1 MEDRSRELPDFLR
14 TLRARTTPD
23 QAGLPPDGRA
33 RRVPGLRRDEVARLA
48 GVSTEYYTRLE
59 QGRARNPSPEIL
71 NALAHT
77 LQLDHSEREHLTDL
91 LARPA
96 TARRTVAGP
105 QRVRP
110 GLHLM
115 LQTLDHVPAFI
126 LGRRT
131 DVLASNR
138 LAREVLTD
146 FDALPAPRRNLARY
160 YLLDPEARE
169 RVGDWERIAAETVA
183 ILRLEAGRH
192 PHDRQLADL
201 VGELTLR
208 SPEFSTWWNDHRVL
222 RRTHG
227 SKHYHHPLVGDLY
240 FSYESFQVPGD
251 TDQALCVYNVE
262 PGSDTSQGL
271 QLLTSWT
278 TSQQAPDSRGVNHGR
293 DAEHA
298 GPGQR
303 GAQEVPAPGRAGQ
316 PVLAADRSGRTGPAC
331 SSGGGDGAGGSADLG
346 PGVAAAVPD

>member
-1 MEDRSRELPDFLR
+1 MDARSRELADFLR
-14 TLRARTTPD
+14 ASRARITPD
-23 QAGLPPDGRA
+23 QAGLPDDGRA
-33 RRVPGLRRDEVARLA
+33 RRVPGLRRDETARLA

-59 QGRARNPSPEIL
+59 QGRAHNPSPEVVA
-71 NALAHT
+71 ALARA
-77 LQLDHSEREHLTDL
+77 LRLDASEREHLTDL

-96 TARRTVAGP
+96 GARRAPAAV

-115 LQTLDHVPAFI
+115 LRTLEHVPAFV

-138 LAREVLTD
+138 LAREILTD

-183 ILRLEAGRH
+183 MLRLEAGRH
-192 PHDRQLADL
+192 PDDRRLADL
-201 VGELTLR
+201 IGELTVA

-227 SKHYHHPLVGDLY
+227 AKHYRHPLVGDLH
-240 FSYESFQVPGD
+240 FSYEAFQVPGD
-251 TDQALCVYNVE
+251 ADQALCVYNVE
-262 PGSDTSQGL
+262 PGSETARAL
-271 QLLTSWT
+271 ALLASWT
-278 TSQQAPDSRGVNHGR
+278 APGPAAHRPGEPATGPGGAPDRE
-293 DAEHA
+293 A
-298 GPGQR
+298 
-303 GAQEVPAPGRAGQ
+303 
-316 PVLAADRSGRTGPAC
+316 
-331 SSGGGDGAGGSADLG
+331 
-346 PGVAAAVPD
+346 

>member
-1 MEDRSRELPDFLR
+1 MDRSSEIAAFLR
-14 TLRARTTPD
+14 SRRAGITPD
-23 QAGLPPDGRA
+23 RAGLPADGRT

-59 QGRARNPSPEIL
+59 QGRAGSPSPEVVEG
-71 NALAHT
+71 LARA
-77 LQLDHSEREHLTDL
+77 LQLNPSEREHLTNL
-91 LARPA
+91 LIRPA
-96 TARRTVAGP
+96 TTRRTPTSP

-115 LQTLDHVPAFI
+115 LQTLDHVPAFV
-126 LGRRT
+126 LGRRA

-169 RVGDWERIAAETVA
+169 RVADWEQVAAETVA

-192 PHDRQLADL
+192 PRDRRLADL
-201 VGELTLR
+201 VGELTLK

-222 RRTHG
+222 SRTHG
-227 SKHYHHPLVGDLY
+227 TKSYHHPLVGDLH
-240 FSYESFQVPGD
+240 FSYESFQPLGD
-251 TDQALCVYNVE
+251 IDQTLCVYNVE
-262 PGSDTSQGL
+262 PGSSTAEAL

-278 TSQQAPDSRGVNHGR
+278 ASK
-293 DAEHA
+293 
-298 GPGQR
+298 
-303 GAQEVPAPGRAGQ
+303 
-316 PVLAADRSGRTGPAC
+316 L
-331 SSGGGDGAGGSADLG
+331 
-346 PGVAAAVPD
+346 